1 MCAESIDDDFAAG
14 SGKIDFDAETEAFFG
29 DKDGGVVSAFL

>member
-14 SGKIDFDAETEAFFG
+14 SGEIDFDAKAEAFFRN
-29 DKDGGVVSAFL
+29 KDGGVVSTFL